1 MKTNAIAKSATP
13 ALLLIAWLLLP
24 QTAHC
29 YYNPSTGR
37 WLSRDPIGDQAF
49 FTAYSKG
56 KPYEERQRIGRE
68 PLKPVYIFARNQPLS
83 NLDPLGL
90 RVVCVFNIRAT
101 HFQSGAVGAY
111 QHFQSTDWGAVPTG
125 DAYGYISCGANTLN
139 DKVAGLNQCASI
151 PGMPRNNN
159 QDPLTDSEKRAMDK
173 YGIPYDDLADDI
185 PGFLDSALE
194 AAKTL
199 AKTRCGN
206 RGCGCCM
213 NIRIVITCDADATLA
228 DLPQTVDDLRRERVQ
243 GNPKCGKSTTLDCK
257 SGSFTR
263 LQ

>member
-1 MKTNAIAKSATP
+1 MKIHALTKALAP
-13 ALLLIAWLLLP
+13 ALLLNALLLFP

-29 YYNPSTGR
+29 FYNPSTGR
-37 WLSRDPIGDQAF
+37 WLSRDPIGEEAF
-49 FTAYSKG
+49 LTQYSQG
-56 KPYEERQRIGRE
+56 KPHEERRQLRRE
-68 PLKPVYIFARNQPLS
+68 GLQPAYVFSGNKSLNS
-83 NLDPLGL
+83 IDPSGL

-101 HFQSGAVGAY
+101 HFLSGAMGAY
-111 QHFQSTDWGAVPTG
+111 QHFQSTDWGAVPAG

-159 QDPLTDSEKRAMDK
+159 QDPLTDSEKREMDK
-173 YGIPYDDLADDI
+173 YGIPYADLNDDI

-199 AKTRCGN
+199 ARTRCGS

-228 DLPQTVDDLRRERVQ
+228 DLPQAPDDPRRERQ
-243 GNPKCGKSTTLDCK
+243 LGKPKCGKSTTLDCK
-257 SGSFTR
+257 SGNFTILR
-263 LQ
+263 